1 MNGVKSKVDK
11 VDDVDDSERKGDD
24 GRSPA
29 MLEINS
35 NFEEVRA
42 LNIFLLMFVSL
53 ANNLSIVVCRVNQFH
68 LTSCNLNVYFHFVN
82 LNVSEET
89 FKLFSR
95 NDLHVYSGTI

>member
-11 VDDVDDSERKGDD
+11 VADVDDSERKGDD

-53 ANNLSIVVCRVNQFH
+53 AKI
-68 LTSCNLNVYFHFVN
+68 
-82 LNVSEET
+82 
-89 FKLFSR
+89 
-95 NDLHVYSGTI
+95 